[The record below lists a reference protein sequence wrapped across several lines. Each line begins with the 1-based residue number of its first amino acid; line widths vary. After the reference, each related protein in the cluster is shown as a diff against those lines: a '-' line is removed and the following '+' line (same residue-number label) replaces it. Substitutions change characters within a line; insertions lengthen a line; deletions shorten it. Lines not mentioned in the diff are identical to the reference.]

1 MATTIAPQIEHEDT
15 PPKTAGG
22 RVAEMKRTPG
32 LYIGAALGLAP
43 AVMPDGMLLAT
54 TLGAAGVAAGW
65 SALGM
70 HPGPW
75 RWLPG
80 NGEPWEWMCR
90 ASRRGYR
97 RTLRRMRR
105 RLAQTGADAQAA
117 GIPAGWYGHP
127 QRPVLIRAVTAD
139 ARRVRC
145 ELLRNAWAKTL
156 PDWDA
161 GWWRAYTLKEM
172 ALRAGPLAAI
182 PATGFVDMPW
192 WAHVVVGSLAATWGA
207 KTLHKPA
214 SVALP
219 EPETVPAD
227 WYQARW
233 SEWIASER
241 GPLPASR
248 LTSVHV
254 DADQLTAV
262 IVSTTTRPATSLGQ
276 DPVSIAFDV
285 PPRAVNIYQSDD
297 MPSNRAKLTVRLR
310 AKVAEFDEG
319 DLPTVWHEFSPYTGS
334 KLYDVEETPFGRKFK
349 ILLPRRGAG
358 VSEVQARSIAQALD
372 MQGEDSAARLHLRV
386 IDARRVEVNDMS
398 VNPLAGGVP
407 LDLDALRMD
416 DQGYVT
422 VGRDLYGAPAKWRL
436 LKFDP
441 KRRGLSGTASA
452 SAVHS
457 FGSGAT
463 GAGKTSLEE
472 DLQIAQRMN
481 GFVSWLADGKGGAGY
496 APWMNDLD
504 WIVKSFYGA
513 MLMGQ
518 AANTVSEFR
527 YAEQMTMK
535 WLDAED
541 YTENGRSFFV
551 PWEPFAPVSVT
562 WDEFNEMI
570 LKDPQ
575 ADHVKPLLRSVSSVG
590 RLSRAAGV
598 SARIWVQIPNL
609 DSIGS
614 DASANAIRDMLQSGN
629 IALFRTARSDVDI
642 MSLGSRTPQYRLAPL
657 PERFPDGSE
666 TGGLFYIADGKA
678 QFTQSRAMF
687 HTNPARVSRQF
698 PLPTLTDREA
708 EEAGPVY
715 LRRDEYRHL
724 DAADEE
730 AFLRDLIKEQ
740 QAKSGKK
747 ATVIDT
753 KRPAPAAEVD
763 DEDLDDLVPL
773 TRTQKV
779 WHAVDGGARR
789 NKQISEVTDLKPAN
803 VAGATARLER
813 LGKLRKVERDW
824 HTAEP
829 LNAPPVPASH

>member
-1 MATTIAPQIEHEDT
+1 MATTIAPQIEREDT
-15 PPKTAGG
+15 PPKAAGG
-22 RVAEMKRTPG
+22 RVAEMKRSPG

-43 AVMPDGMLLAT
+43 AVMPDGILLAT
-54 TLGAAGVAAGW
+54 TLSATGVATGW
-65 SALGM
+65 AALGVM
-70 HPGPW
+70 PGPW

-90 ASRRGYR
+90 SSRRGYR

-105 RLAQTGADAQAA
+105 RLTQTGADAKAA

-127 QRPVLIRAVTAD
+127 ERPALIRQVTAD
-139 ARRVRC
+139 ARRARC
-145 ELLRNAWAKTL
+145 ELLRRAWAKSL
-156 PDWDA
+156 PDWET
-161 GWWRAYTLKEM
+161 GWWRAYTAKEM
-172 ALRAGPLAAI
+172 TLLAGPLAAI
-182 PATGFVDMPW
+182 PVTGFADMPW
-192 WAHVVVGSLAATWGA
+192 WAHLVVGSLSAAWGA
-207 KTLHKPA
+207 KVLHKPA
-214 SVALP
+214 PSVLP
-219 EPETVPAD
+219 EAKARQND

-233 SEWIASER
+233 TEWIASER
-241 GPLPASR
+241 GPLPASK

-254 DADQLTAV
+254 DADQLTAI
-262 IVSTTTRPATSLGQ
+262 IVSTTAKSASSLGQ

-285 PPRAVNIYQSDD
+285 PPRAVNIYQPDD
-297 MPSNRAKLTVRLR
+297 MPANRAKLTVRLR
-310 AKVAEFDEG
+310 AKVAELDEG
-319 DLPTVWHEFSPYTGS
+319 DLPTVWDEFSPYTGS

-358 VSEVQARSIAQALD
+358 VAEVQARSIAQALD

-457 FGSGAT
+457 FGSGGT

-535 WLDAED
+535 WLDAEG

-629 IALFRTARSDVDI
+629 IALFRTARSDVDT

-708 EEAGPVY
+708 EQAGPAY

-730 AFLRDLIKEQ
+730 AFLRDLVKEQ

-753 KRPAPAAEVD
+753 RRSAPVAEVD

-779 WHAVDGGARR
+779 WHAVDAGARR

-803 VAGATARLER
+803 VAGATTRLER

-824 HTAEP
+824 HTTADR
-829 LNAPPVPASH
+829 LDA